1 MYKAYCREN
10 NPPPTRKRRREHI
23 WVEGSNAEGAG
34 RIAAAVFFQEHGDVG
49 EVYIELERRTGQVE
63 VGWDLQSVAAEFGPR
78 AFRIEKFKRGV
89 WRRMQALPVDREE
102 LFRIGGVAL

>member
-10 NPPPTRKRRREHI
+10 NPPPTRMRLREHI
-23 WVEGSNAEGAG
+23 WVQGSNAEEAE
-34 RIAAAVFFQEHGDVG
+34 RIAAAVFFQKHGFVDEIYV
-49 EVYIELERRTGQVE
+49 ELERRTGQVE
-63 VGWDLQSVAAEFGPR
+63 DGWDSQSVAAEFGPK
-78 AFRIEKFKRGV
+78 AFQIENFKRGV